1 MLVFQLR
8 GREGCSASTGAP
20 EPRQAR
26 VELVK
31 IYDVDANI
39 SRLAALYI
47 ERGEAQA
54 RPGLSS
60 KAADERLVV
69 GHGSMLGSTTP

>member
-1 MLVFQLR
+1 
-8 GREGCSASTGAP
+8 
-20 EPRQAR
+20 

-31 IYDVDANI
+31 IYGVDAHM
-39 SRLAALYI
+39 SSFAALYI

-60 KAADERLVV
+60 KATA
-69 GHGSMLGSTTP
+69 

>member
-1 MLVFQLR
+1 MVYGIGVLVSQLQ
-8 GREGCSASTGAP
+8 GRVYCYASTGSL

-31 IYDVDANI
+31 IYDFEACM
-39 SRLAALYI
+39 SSLTALHA

-54 RPGLSS
+54 RPNLSS
-60 KAADERLVV
+60 KAAD
-69 GHGSMLGSTTP
+69 